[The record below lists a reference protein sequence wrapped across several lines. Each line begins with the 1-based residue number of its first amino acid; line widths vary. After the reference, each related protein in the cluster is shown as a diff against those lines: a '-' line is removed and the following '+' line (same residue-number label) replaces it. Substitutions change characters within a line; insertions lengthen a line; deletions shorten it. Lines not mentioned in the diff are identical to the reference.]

1 MIIGHNSSNN
11 NEYDDDGDYNHC
23 DDDVDDDADVDD
35 TKDDNVGYHL
45 VHCCTMSLVIWVLI
59 MHRNPILKYK
69 DNLVGQLTG

>member
-1 MIIGHNSSNN
+1 MEDSND
-11 NEYDDDGDYNHC
+11 NEYDDGDHDHC
-23 DDDVDDDADVDD
+23 DDAGDDK
-35 TKDDNVGYHL
+35 KDDNVGYHL